1 MEPPSELAQPSAGER
16 AARLAV
22 LAFLGLALLTL
33 AFGLGFGL
41 KELTDDGTPAS
52 GTVRTPENT
61 NPNTSNGS
69 ADSLGAAA
77 IDEIVEVLHSQYVDR
92 KTLSPEQLKDAAIN
106 GMIAS
111 LNDRETHYITAD
123 ELKAGALQLNST
135 YQGIGATVSDRSG
148 VIQNVAPF
156 RDSPAEKAGIL
167 AGDVVL
173 EVDGEPT
180 DGWTDQHAVEVIR
193 GPKGT
198 TVKLKVK
205 HAGGA
210 IEELDVVRGEID
222 IESVFI
228 EPNIEVIPGESDKKI
243 VDSTGA
249 EATDVCY
256 VAISQFH
263 DKTLSEL
270 KTKAGAFESKGC
282 KGVILDMRGNP
293 GGGLQATID
302 VADEFLSSGI
312 IIVEQDGN
320 GKQTPTNARSGGVLT
335 KLPIIVLLDA
345 GSASGS
351 EVLAAA
357 LRDNGRGRI
366 LGTRSFG
373 KGTVNRLIPLTSCGT
388 NNCGAVYVAVG
399 RWLTPKG
406 EQIEGLG
413 ITPDIELPMTS
424 EQYIDQGD
432 IQVFKAIDL
441 LRAAR

>member
-1 MEPPSELAQPSAGER
+1 MEPPHELAQPSAGEK

-41 KELTDDGTPAS
+41 KELTDDGSPAAAPAVATGNS
-52 GTVRTPENT
+52 TTTR
-61 NPNTSNGS
+61 NGA
-69 ADSLGAAA
+69 ADSVGAAA
-77 IDEIVEVLHSQYVDR
+77 IDEIVEVLQSQYVDR
-92 KTLSPEQLKDAAIN
+92 KTLSAEQLKDAAIN

-111 LNDRETHYITAD
+111 LNDRETSYISPD

-135 YQGIGATVSDRSG
+135 YQGIGATVSDRTG
-148 VIQNVAPF
+148 VIQIVAPF
-156 RDSPAEKAGIL
+156 RDSPAEKAGIRT
-167 AGDVVL
+167 GDVVL

-198 TVKLKVK
+198 TVKLKVR
-205 HAGGA
+205 HADA
-210 IEELDVVRGEID
+210 TIEVVEVVRGEID
-222 IESVFI
+222 IESVFV
-228 EPNIEVIPGESDKKI
+228 EPNIEVIPGESEKKI
-243 VDSTGA
+243 VDRTGA
-249 EATDVCY
+249 TAPDICY
-256 VAISQFH
+256 LAISQFH
-263 DKTLSEL
+263 DKTVSEL
-270 KTKAGAFESKGC
+270 KAKAGKYEASGC
-282 KGVILDMRGNP
+282 KGLVLDMRGNP

-302 VADEFLSSGI
+302 VADEFLNNGI

-320 GKQTPTNARSGGVLT
+320 GKQTPTNARPGGILT
-335 KLPIIVLLDA
+335 KLPIVVLLDG

-388 NNCGAVYVAVG
+388 TNCGAVYVAVG

-413 ITPDIELPMTS
+413 ITPDVELPMTS
-424 EQYIDQGD
+424 EQYIDEGD
-432 IQVFKAIDL
+432 IQMFKAIEL
-441 LRAAR
+441 LRGAP